1 VILTL
6 AVCLTFANK
15 IKRLLVF
22 LRVDRPHNN
31 AYCLL
36 MEKRVLSLELAVE
49 QNTAMGERLDRSMA
63 LLTQSMADL
72 RVQMVQGFAG
82 VRQEITSVKAE
93 LRQEITSV
101 KAELQQEIASVQL
114 ELRQEISASQTELR
128 KEISAS
134 QSELRKEI
142 AASHAEL
149 HKFFERKFMW
159 LLTAYSGG
167 LLTLVGFLGKYLI
180 DSYAK

>member
-1 VILTL
+1 MLVVQQVILTL

-22 LRVDRPHNN
+22 LRVERPHNN

-36 MEKRVLSLELAVE
+36 MEKRVLTLELAVE

-63 LLTQSMADL
+63 LLTQGMADL
-72 RVQMVQGFAG
+72 RVQMVQGFAE
-82 VRQEITSVKAE
+82 V
-93 LRQEITSV
+93 RQEITSV

>member
-1 VILTL
+1 
-6 AVCLTFANK
+6 
-15 IKRLLVF
+15 
-22 LRVDRPHNN
+22 
-31 AYCLL
+31 
-36 MEKRVLSLELAVE
+36 
-49 QNTAMGERLDRSMA
+49 
-63 LLTQSMADL
+63 
-72 RVQMVQGFAG
+72 
-82 VRQEITSVKAE
+82 
-93 LRQEITSV
+93 
-101 KAELQQEIASVQL
+101 
-114 ELRQEISASQTELR
+114 LR